1 MKKLFTILAVLVVL
15 GVLALVAVGFFL
27 GPIVTKA
34 VNAVGPRITGT
45 KVELASASVSPL
57 TGGGTLKGLL
67 VGNPAGWSGDKAIY
81 LGEARASIQ
90 PASLLGSHIL
100 INEVFV
106 DGPEIVFEKRL
117 LGGSNIDALLK
128 QIEANTRSGSA
139 AAAPASGPEAKPG
152 EPLKFAIKSFR
163 IQNAKMSLV
172 IAGKPITVPLPP
184 LTITDLGVAEGG
196 ITVDQVAAQVLK
208 RVLAQLGVAAA
219 EAAKQVGGA
228 LLDGG
233 ADGAKSAKEAA
244 KGALNKLLGK

>member
-1 MKKLFTILAVLVVL
+1 MKKLLTILAGLAVL
-15 GVLALVAVGFFL
+15 GVLALVAIGFFL

-57 TGGGTLKGLL
+57 TGGGTLKGLF
-67 VGNPAGWSGDKAIY
+67 VGNPAGWSSDKAIY

-117 LGGSNIDALLK
+117 LGGNNIDALLK

-139 AAAPASGPEAKPG
+139 SAPTPETKPG

-172 IAGKPITVPLPP
+172 VAGQPITVPLPP

-196 ITVDQVAAQVLK
+196 ITADQVAAQVLK

-228 LLDGG
+228 LLEGG
-233 ADGAKSAKEAA
+233 TDGAKSAKEAA